1 MSTTVG
7 SRVGLARG
15 GGAVAAATEVAGVS
29 RRLGVLAVYVAT
41 MFISATLLFLV
52 QPMFARMVLPLL
64 GGSPA
69 VWNTTVV
76 FYQAVL
82 LGGYVYAHLV
92 TTRLGPRR
100 QVALH
105 AGLLLL

>member
-1 MSTTVG
+1 MS
-7 SRVGLARG
+7 SRLWLKLDRPADSAPAPRARAGFLAP
-15 GGAVAAATEVAGVS
+15 ALYAAAVFV
-29 RRLGVLAVYVAT
+29 
-41 MFISATLLFLV
+41 SATLLFMV

-76 FYQAVL
+76 FYQVAL
-82 LGGYVYAHLV
+82 LAGYAYAHL
-92 TTRLGPRR
+92 TTTWLDRRR

-105 AGLLLL
+105 A